1 MWNTIEIIIYN
12 HITSEF
18 TKLHPIESTES
29 VTIYKNWPMHIL
41 MIFPVKKVPFIS
53 EYHTDCF
60 LPCGPMN
67 PEAGLG
73 MWIPSDWGEGAGTK
87 ALDPGEGTWSCGLP
101 GDPTL
106 SRVPGE
112 GVPIS
117 AVEGEGVTWNSH
129 QNITSSKFHW
139 KNSTMYFFYFSNFMH
154 FNSTYVFQVDMHVL
168 HLVNFF
174 KYHGRHTWTY

>member
-1 MWNTIEIIIYN
+1 
-12 HITSEF
+12 
-18 TKLHPIESTES
+18 
-29 VTIYKNWPMHIL
+29 
-41 MIFPVKKVPFIS
+41 
-53 EYHTDCF
+53 
-60 LPCGPMN
+60 MN

-129 QNITSSKFHW
+129 QNIKFSKFHW
-139 KNSTMYFFYFSNFMH
+139 KNSTMNFFYYSYFMH
-154 FNSTYVFQVDMHVL
+154 LNTWICILSRYACTTFNEFSIPRLTYMYLLGKYMKSCINQDIMYNHVAMFNKL
-168 HLVNFF
+168 ILIFPRYF
-174 KYHGRHTWTY
+174 MDTSFIEQSQ